1 MTIRFETPRLTAAQV
16 DAGDDAAAAALVRVL
31 TPAVAAP
38 LPPPLQGLGTV
49 ADAAAWIAEAA
60 RDGALLAVRRRVG
73 GGIIGFVI
81 LGFDGGTAHIG
92 YFLGQEHWR
101 RGLGGELVRGLV
113 AWAERADTVTRLIG
127 IAAQD
132 NAASIATMTRAGFL
146 PDEAVATAAGMV
158 AFVRAT

>member
-38 LPPPLQGLGTV
+38 LPPPLQAIATI
-49 ADAAAWIAEAA
+49 ADAADWIAQAT
-60 RDGALLAVRRRVG
+60 RDGVLLAIRRRDDS
-73 GGIIGFVI
+73 GIAGFVI

-92 YFLGQEHWR
+92 YFLGQEHWGQ
-101 RGLGGELVRGLV
+101 GLGGELVRGL
-113 AWAERADTVTRLIG
+113 AGWAEGADTVTRLIG

-132 NAASIATMTRAGFL
+132 NAASIATMTRAGFTR
-146 PDEAVATAAGMV
+146 DEAVATAAGMI
-158 AFVRAT
+158 AFVRTT